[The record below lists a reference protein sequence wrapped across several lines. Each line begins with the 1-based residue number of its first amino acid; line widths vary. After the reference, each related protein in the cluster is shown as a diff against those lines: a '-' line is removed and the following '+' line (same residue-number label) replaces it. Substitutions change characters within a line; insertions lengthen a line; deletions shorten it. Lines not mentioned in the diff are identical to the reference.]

1 MENTSQRAGLA
12 LIKQYEGCK
21 LKAYK
26 CPAGIWTIGYGRTT
40 KVKAGDTCSQTQAD
54 AWLIEEYDA
63 FERQVLALVK
73 VPLTANQLGALVSF
87 TYNLGAQSLKESTLR
102 RLLNEGDYDGAA
114 SQLPRWNKAAG
125 RVLKGLVKRRAAEAA
140 LFGGA

>member
-26 CPAGIWTIGYGRTT
+26 CPAGIWTIGYGRTK
-40 KVKAGDTCSQTQAD
+40 KVKAGDTCSQAQAD
-54 AWLIEEYDA
+54 AWLIEEYDV

-87 TYNLGAQSLKESTLR
+87 TYNLGAQSLKESKLR

-114 SQLPRWNKAAG
+114 GQFARWNKAAG
-125 RVLKGLVKRRAAEAA
+125 KVLKGLVKRRAAEAA
-140 LFGGA
+140 LFAA